1 MFATTNTT
9 PSPFYRPSG
18 RTPLVGVIIFL
29 VAGIIA
35 AWILGI
41 AYTYAVEYI
50 PIIYAN
56 ILATFGFGF
65 ALGWVCDR
73 LAKTGK
79 LRSPAKVTILA
90 IIVALVGL
98 WLHWAFFCAFIFNK
112 YGEGGGYPLIAGY
125 ITLLKSP
132 AGIVESMKIILA
144 HGHFTLGRN
153 SHAAVTGTFLAVIWI
168 IETLIIVALCAIV
181 SRSTSR
187 KPYSETCDCWA
198 AEEKLPARLPAIT
211 DPAAFKLEAETGNL
225 ATLLTAAPVP
235 ETEPTYTEL
244 TLHAV
249 ENDPDCHH
257 LTLEEVAITHD
268 KKGKKQ
274 RKTKTLIEHL
284 RITPAQ
290 HQKLRA
296 QFGAATQPNAS

>member
-1 MFATTNTT
+1 MFTATNTT
-9 PSPFYRPSG
+9 PYYTPSG
-18 RTPLVGVIIFL
+18 RTPLVGIVIFL
-29 VAGIIA
+29 VGGIIA

-73 LAKTGK
+73 LAKIGK

-90 IIVALVGL
+90 IIVALIGL
-98 WLHWAFFCAFIFNK
+98 WLHWAFFCAFLAPKIFL
-112 YGEGGGYPLIAGY
+112 YPVSYVGHLI
-125 ITLLKSP
+125 SP
-132 AGIVESMKIILA
+132 AEIIHTARHILE

-153 SHAAVTGTFLAVIWI
+153 SHAAVTGTFLAAIWI
-168 IETLIIVALCAIV
+168 IETLLIVALCAIV

-198 AEEKLPARLPAIT
+198 TEEKLPAHLPAIT
-211 DPAAFKLEAETGNL
+211 DPTAFKTEAETGNL
-225 ATLLTAAPVP
+225 ATLLSATPVL

-244 TLHAV
+244 TLHAA

-274 RKTKTLIEHL
+274 RKTKTLVEHL

-290 HQKLRA
+290 HEKLRA
-296 QFGAATQPNAS
+296 QFGAATTNKH